1 MGLYYALISLS
12 VIMFGVQF
20 LFTDKYQKECGQSAL
35 AAHRLTF
42 FSGIV
47 GVIILLIIN
56 GFRVEY
62 THFTLICAIASALVS
77 LFYSICSLK
86 ALAKIN
92 LSLYSLFAMLGGMV
106 LPFVQGLIFYDEKL
120 TVGKIICFVLITVA
134 LALTVNKDTN
144 KGGWIYYVGVFI
156 LNGMSGVFSTLLK
169 KFTYTAD
176 TTVMDGITAGYSV
189 AMAVFAIVIAA
200 ILLVT
205 VGRKEKNTVTL
216 KAACFSMASGSLNRI
231 ANFILVVSLMI
242 EGAQPSLQYPL
253 VTGVVMVVSTLLCFF
268 TPKKPKARDLVSV
281 AFAFAGV
288 LALMFIPI

>member
-12 VIMFGVQF
+12 VVMFGVQF

-47 GVIILLIIN
+47 GIVILLIIN
-56 GFRVEY
+56 GFSVEY

-106 LPFVQGLIFYDEKL
+106 LPFVQGLIFYNEEL
-120 TVGKIICFVLITVA
+120 TTGKVICFVLIAVA

-144 KGGWIYYVGVFI
+144 KGGWLYYIGIFV
-156 LNGMSGVFSTLLK
+156 LNGLSGVVSTFFQKADYPKTNAESFSIWSAVAAVIISLVALIILRGKGKKPSFKAISIAVVGGTLSRIANYVLVI
-169 KFTYTAD
+169 ALAVLPA
-176 TTVMDGITAGYSV
+176 TVQYPFVTGGVMIAST
-189 AMAVFAIVIAA
+189 VIAA
-200 ILLVT
+200 I
-205 VGRKEKNTVTL
+205 VGQKPSKREILAV
-216 KAACFSMASGSLNRI
+216 AIS
-231 ANFILVVSLMI
+231 FIGI
-242 EGAQPSLQYPL
+242 
-253 VTGVVMVVSTLLCFF
+253 
-268 TPKKPKARDLVSV
+268 
-281 AFAFAGV
+281 
-288 LALMFIPI
+288 LALVFI

>member
-1 MGLYYALISLS
+1 MGIYYALLTLS
-12 VIMFGVQF
+12 VVMFGIQF

-106 LPFVQGLIFYDEKL
+106 LPFIQGLIFYNEEL
-120 TVGKIICFVLITVA
+120 TIGKIICFVLITVA
-134 LALTVNKDTN
+134 LSLTVNKDTN
-144 KGGWIYYVGVFI
+144 RGGWLYYIGIFV
-156 LNGMSGVFSTLLK
+156 LNGLSGIVSTFFQKADYPKTNAESFSIWSAVVAVIISFVALVILRGKGKKPSFKAISIAVVGGTLSRLAN
-169 KFTYTAD
+169 YVLVIALAVLPA
-176 TTVMDGITAGYSV
+176 TVQYPFVTGGVMIAST
-189 AMAVFAIVIAA
+189 IIAA
-200 ILLVT
+200 I
-205 VGRKEKNTVTL
+205 VGQKPSKRE
-216 KAACFSMASGSLNRI
+216 
-231 ANFILVVSLMI
+231 IL
-242 EGAQPSLQYPL
+242 
-253 VTGVVMVVSTLLCFF
+253 
-268 TPKKPKARDLVSV
+268 SV
-281 AFAFAGV
+281 AISFIGI
-288 LALMFIPI
+288 LALVLI

>member
-20 LFTDKYQKECGQSAL
+20 LFTDKYQKECGQSVL

-42 FSGIV
+42 YSGIV
-47 GVIILLIIN
+47 GIIILLIIN

-106 LPFVQGLIFYDEKL
+106 LPFVQGLIFYNEEL
-120 TVGKIICFVLITVA
+120 TAGKIVCFVLITVA

-144 KGGWIYYVGVFI
+144 KGGWLYYIGVFV
-156 LNGMSGVFSTLLK
+156 LNGLAGVVSTFFQKSDYPKTNAESFSIWSAVAAVIISFVALLILRGKGKKPSFKAISIAVVGGTLSRIANYVLVI
-169 KFTYTAD
+169 ALAVLPA
-176 TTVMDGITAGYSV
+176 TVQYPFVTGGVMIAST
-189 AMAVFAIVIAA
+189 IIAA
-200 ILLVT
+200 I
-205 VGRKEKNTVTL
+205 VGQKPSKRE
-216 KAACFSMASGSLNRI
+216 
-231 ANFILVVSLMI
+231 IL
-242 EGAQPSLQYPL
+242 
-253 VTGVVMVVSTLLCFF
+253 
-268 TPKKPKARDLVSV
+268 SV
-281 AFAFAGV
+281 AISFIGI
-288 LALMFIPI
+288 LALVLI